1 MVKRGAVADIE
12 LTLLGR
18 RNCHLCEDM
27 RRELSELPVRA
38 SLVIQYIDIDEDPE
52 LADKFNEI
60 VPVLL
65 HGQNELGRVRLD
77 VELVLAY
84 IEQLT

>member
-18 RNCHLCEDM
+18 SNCHLCEEM
-27 RRELSELPVRA
+27 RRELSELPVQA
-38 SLVIQYIDIDEDPE
+38 SLVIQYVDIDEDPV

-60 VPVLL
+60 VPVLM

-77 VELVLAY
+77 AELVLAY